1 VSDIRDLV
9 DRSSVGIRAQCEA
22 GHPPIA
28 PATGRL
34 DLTAVRSAYAGSWVE
49 TLVLDAYR
57 TGFLDGE
64 DSDGETWDEE
74 DV

>member
-9 DRSSVGIRAQCEA
+9 DRSSVGTRAQCEA
-22 GHPPIA
+22 GHPPTTT
-28 PATGRL
+28 TGRL

-49 TLVLDAYR
+49 ALVDAAYR
-57 TGFLDGE
+57 AGFLDGE